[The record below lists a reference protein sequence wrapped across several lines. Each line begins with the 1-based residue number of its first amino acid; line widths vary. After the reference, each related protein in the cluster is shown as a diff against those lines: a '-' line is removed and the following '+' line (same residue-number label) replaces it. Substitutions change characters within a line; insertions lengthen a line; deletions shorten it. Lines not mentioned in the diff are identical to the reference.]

1 MKTNKHYFDTV
12 RVILFQSLSI
22 VIMMK
27 ALSMPLDQMKGRV
40 GATKQQTARQP
51 RPVHYGPRAF
61 PNSATV
67 TLI

>member
-51 RPVHYGPRAF
+51 TSLYGPRAF